1 MLKNIYEILCKSVGY
16 RPSAMINTSKIG
28 FSLKESLKETN
39 MIVQGVDLMDL
50 YNDLQ
55 QKIKEL
61 NISIKKLR
69 ETGTEYA
76 EAEKE
81 YKITLRQEAFEL
93 RAEKG
98 MPVTLMQQVVY
109 GVPDVAEKRF
119 VRDVKEAVYKAN
131 QEAINVFKL
140 QIRIIE
146 SQLQREY
153 GNINNQQ

>member
-1 MLKNIYEILCKSVGY
+1 
-16 RPSAMINTSKIG
+16 
-28 FSLKESLKETN
+28 
-39 MIVQGVDLMDL
+39 MDL

-81 YKITLRQEAFEL
+81 YKITLRQEALKL

-98 MPVTLMQQVVY
+98 MPVTLIQQVVY
-109 GVPDVAEKRF
+109 GVPEVAEKRF

-131 QEAINVFKL
+131 IEAINVFKL